1 MRRALAA
8 TVLAILLATPAC
20 APTYSAEY
28 IEGSDLQTRYPDAL
42 EEARRGWGITTALA
56 LGLFAMWLAADLS
69 LRGTDRR
76 NQGASLVSAAAITGG
91 LLGAWLLTATA
102 GPYPEGVGY
111 QVAAS
116 SVFWI
121 GLLALAVG
129 IGWLVRGFRGGPG
142 DRGEAVWGFY
152 LALLGVIVMPASL
165 LSSFPLWLCAGSC

>member
-1 MRRALAA
+1 MRRALAGA
-8 TVLAILLATPAC
+8 VLAILLATAAC

-28 IEGSDLQTRYPDAL
+28 IKGSDLQTRYPDAL
-42 EEARRGWGITTALA
+42 EEARRGWAITTALA
-56 LGLFAMWLAADLS
+56 LGLFAVWLAADLS
-69 LRGTDRR
+69 LRGTGRR
-76 NQGASLVSAAAITGG
+76 NQGAALVSAAAITAG

-102 GPYPEGVGY
+102 GAYPSGFGY

-121 GLLALAVG
+121 GVVALAVG
-129 IGWLVRGFRGGPG
+129 IAWLVRGFRGGPG

-165 LSSFPLWLCAGSC
+165 VTSFPLWLCAGSC